1 MNTNQRRLALGLAV
15 AGALALLGGCETMHR
30 MTGSDAKA
38 GGGTQQVT
46 LSGRNEV
53 PPVTTEASGSGTV
66 TVKADRSVDVR
77 ITVQGMTP
85 TAAHIHTGA
94 AGANGPVAVPLTKS
108 GDSAFTAAPGAK
120 FTEAQFES
128 YKAGNT
134 YLNVHSA
141 KHPGGEIRAQ
151 LKGN

>member
-15 AGALALLGGCETMHR
+15 VGALALGGCDTMHR

-38 GGGTQQVT
+38 GGTQQVA

-53 PPVTTEASGSGTV
+53 PPVETGASGSGTV

-108 GDSAFTAAPGAK
+108 GDNAFTAAPGAR

-134 YLNVHSA
+134 YINVHSA
-141 KHPGGEIRAQ
+141 KHPGGEVRAQ

>member
-15 AGALALLGGCETMHR
+15 VGALALGGCNTMSQ
-30 MTGSDAKA
+30 MMGSDAKA

-46 LSGRNEV
+46 LSGKNEV
-53 PPVTTEASGSGTV
+53 PPVTTEASGRGTV

-108 GDSAFTAAPGAK
+108 GDNAFTAAPGAK
-120 FTEAQFES
+120 FTEAQFDS

-134 YLNVHSA
+134 YINVHSA
-141 KHPGGEIRAQ
+141 KHPGGEVRAQ